1 MRTGARQIHFGE
13 IERPDDI
20 ESLFHCKPLIE
31 RLLEEVGA

>member
-20 ESLFHCKPLIE
+20 ETLMHNKPLLE
-31 RLLEEVGA
+31 NLLAKVGA

>member
-13 IERPDDI
+13 IERPDDV
-20 ESLFHCKPLIE
+20 ESLMHNKPLPE

>member
-13 IERPDDI
+13 IERPDDVETLI
-20 ESLFHCKPLIE
+20 HCKPLAE